1 MLDHLIHQYGKRLY
15 GLCLTL
21 CANKYDAED
30 LYQDTWIKV
39 LQYLDKY
46 DPVREFEPWLTAIC
60 VNTYRD
66 RLRRLKKSPLFHGFR
81 SNEEKDRL
89 LAKAEAPTTPD
100 YAPLYTAIDRLPES
114 LRLIES
120 NAFDIVITEPVIL
133 PAGVEMVQRWAFSG
147 CGSEIEVIATSD
159 ATHFETAD
167 EYEART
173 GYRHWMDDWAEE

>member
-100 YAPLYTAIDRLPES
+100 YAPLYTAIDRLLES
-114 LRLIES
+114 LRL
-120 NAFDIVITEPVIL
+120 TVIL
-133 PAGVEMVQRWAFSG
+133 YYFRQMDLQDTAKILNIPVGTVKSRLNRARNMLK
-147 CGSEIEVIATSD
+147 EVLQ
-159 ATHFETAD
+159 HEAD
-167 EYEART
+167 L
-173 GYRHWMDDWAEE
+173 